1 MSNDT
6 IELDTE
12 GGEKPD
18 VDEIEIWDSPMEW
31 ISYNLSEPV
40 VDSFDGVAEDM
51 ISLVFSTPYIETNR
65 GLTFGQPEQE
75 GFVDILSGDI
85 ISHGAYRAYDL
96 VWVGEGGGFSILA
109 ILILVLGISI
119 RGLYDMA
126 NYKGLNRSPERYSY
140 ITGFI
145 WIVLW
150 FPLFLALVN
159 MTHAIMLTFSGQ
171 QGLDFGLAAGFSSML
186 LTSLAAGP
194 AAPWLFLLGMLPWV
208 ILYVVMLMR
217 GILIVGFMLFGPV
230 LIAGKHSNLPVI
242 SRACR
247 QGLNKS
253 IAIVIMP
260 LPVAPVMYVVG
271 NFVMSGGS
279 SLVALTGSI
288 FMGGLGFLLLFV
300 MWTTFK
306 IVSPQLAGAMGSIGN
321 VAAAG
326 VAIGTGNGAAA
337 SSAIRAGP
345 TAGLARWAGNKWGGR
360 DGSRRDR

>member
-1 MSNDT
+1 
-6 IELDTE
+6 
-12 GGEKPD
+12 
-18 VDEIEIWDSPMEW
+18 
-31 ISYNLSEPV
+31 
-40 VDSFDGVAEDM
+40 
-51 ISLVFSTPYIETNR
+51 
-65 GLTFGQPEQE
+65 
-75 GFVDILSGDI
+75 
-85 ISHGAYRAYDL
+85 
-96 VWVGEGGGFSILA
+96 
-109 ILILVLGISI
+109 
-119 RGLYDMA
+119 
-126 NYKGLNRSPERYSY
+126 
-140 ITGFI
+140 
-145 WIVLW
+145 
-150 FPLFLALVN
+150 
-159 MTHAIMLTFSGQ
+159 
-171 QGLDFGLAAGFSSML
+171 
-186 LTSLAAGP
+186 
-194 AAPWLFLLGMLPWV
+194 
-208 ILYVVMLMR
+208 MR